1 MKLIVEVNGG
11 EPRTTTLAELMH
23 GASIEEV
30 EPGVYSILRDGRSY
44 LARVGKVRDGYQVE
58 VDGTGAT
65 VVLRDPR
72 AMMSRGAGGASSG
85 RQSIAA
91 PMPGKIV
98 RVLVAVGDAVE
109 AGQGLVVVEAM
120 KMQNEMKAPRAGTV
134 VQVKAAAGDT
144 VTSGDILIVIE

>member
-1 MKLIVEVNGG
+1 MKLIVEVNNAQ
-11 EPRTTTLAELMH
+11 ERITTLADLAQ

-30 EPGVYSILRDGRSY
+30 EPGVYSILRNGHSY
-44 LARVGKVRDGYQVE
+44 LARVIKVRDVYLVE
-58 VDGTGAT
+58 VDGHNAS
-65 VVLRDPR
+65 VILRDPR
-72 AMMSRGAGGASSG
+72 AMTLRGSGGAGSG

-98 RVLVAVGDAVE
+98 RVLVANGNAVE

-134 VQVKAAAGDT
+134 VAVKAAAGAT
-144 VTSGDILIVIE
+144 VTAGDVLIIIE